1 MCFAQTVA
9 LDAAG
14 TLECWREEASSQA
27 LRCGDLSYVTR
38 RYPGVFGVLLCIS
51 YYKVEIRGL
60 GSLRYI
66 GFNKTSTP
74 KGESMKFARV
84 VAMLLGGLAIGAS
97 SAAFA
102 GVSVGVNIGIPA
114 PVYVAP
120 QPVYAPPPPP
130 VVYQPAPV
138 YAAPAIVIGWH
149 GDRYWDGRRYWARDD
164 WYRHHGGGYGPGRGH
179 GYDHGG
185 PPGHWH

>member
-1 MCFAQTVA
+1 MLELSPVDAFSKA
-9 LDAAG
+9 LYCDD
-14 TLECWREEASSQA
+14 RS
-27 LRCGDLSYVTR
+27 DVTG
-38 RYPGVFGVLLCIS
+38 RYAKRDSVLLCIS
-51 YYKVEIRGL
+51 SYKVEIRGL

-130 VVYQPAPV
+130 PVVYQPAPV
-138 YAAPAIVIGWH
+138 YGYGAPAIVIGWH

-164 WYRHHGGGYGPGRGH
+164 WYRHHGGGYGPGRGR
-179 GYDHGG
+179 GWDHGG
-185 PPGHWH
+185 PPPGHWH